1 MHHHH
6 RSALFWTLSK
16 SVKSHMLWVTLY
28 VYGRQRQAAH
38 IIVIRSN
45 AVDKLT
51 IVDDEECWHLAANGA
66 SDRSLLE
73 LLLRL

>member
-6 RSALFWTLSK
+6 RSAFFWTLSK

-28 VYGRQRQAAH
+28 VYGRQQAAAEAAH

-51 IVDDEECWHLAANGA
+51 IVDDE
-66 SDRSLLE
+66 
-73 LLLRL
+73 

>member
-1 MHHHH
+1 
-6 RSALFWTLSK
+6 
-16 SVKSHMLWVTLY
+16 MLWVTLY

-51 IVDDEECWHLAANGA
+51 IVDDE
-66 SDRSLLE
+66 
-73 LLLRL
+73 

>member
-1 MHHHH
+1 MYHHH

-28 VYGRQRQAAH
+28 VEAAH

-45 AVDKLT
+45 AMDKLT
-51 IVDDEECWHLAANGA
+51 IVDDE
-66 SDRSLLE
+66 
-73 LLLRL
+73 

>member
-51 IVDDEECWHLAANGA
+51 IVDDE
-66 SDRSLLE
+66 
-73 LLLRL
+73 